1 MNVVIISGNLTRT
14 PDMRVSATGTHI
26 LTFGV
31 AVNDRKK
38 NANGEWEN
46 VPCFVDCVM
55 FGSRAESLSK
65 FLEKGMRVVING
77 KLNYSSWERDGQRRS
92 KIEVIA
98 NDVELPPKGGKK
110 QMLSDTQDDDGIF
123 NEDCPF

>member
-1 MNVVIISGNLTRT
+1 MNIVIISGNLTRT
-14 PDMRVSATGTHI
+14 PELRASVSGTSI

-38 NANGEWEN
+38 NANGEWED

-55 FGSRAESLSK
+55 FGKRADSLAK
-65 FLEKGMRVVING
+65 ILDKGMRVTING

-92 KIEVIA
+92 KIEIVC
-98 NDVELPPKGGKK
+98 NDVELPPRAKGR
-110 QMLSDTQDDDGIF
+110 QQADTQEDDGIF

>member
-14 PDMRVSATGTHI
+14 PELRASISGTSI

-31 AVNDRKK
+31 AVNDRKR
-38 NANGEWEN
+38 NADGEWED

-55 FGSRAESLSK
+55 FGKRAESLSK
-65 FLEKGMRVVING
+65 FLDKGMRVVING

-98 NDVELPPKGGKK
+98 NDVELPPKGKG
-110 QMLSDTQDDDGIF
+110 QSQRQDQQETADVYDDDM
-123 NEDCPF
+123 PF